1 MRDPPGDSAEP
12 LRREDDCRGAAV
24 GPMEGSVFPSLGPD
38 HCHRRCLPLGE
49 GRQYRQAGVLVAIR
63 LTATITRDY
72 GSGGLLHQVSLIR
85 IAGACGVLRL
95 LSSGRAGPSP
105 QGVAAADA
113 SIPAPLLAWA
123 CAPPYGENA
132 SRRGLVPRRRALHRV
147 AAALEVIRELDLS
160 MTRGRT
166 WRRVERGAR
175 TDAGACAVGSGEV
188 RERASTFPAR
198 SEKMAKISSAKN
210 YACDQPSALP
220 TGPEIIVKPSVEIER
235 PHKRHC
241 FNSTVKFLPLH
252 TKIRGMFCWPIR

>member
-1 MRDPPGDSAEP
+1 MRDPPGADSAEP

-24 GPMEGSVFPSLGPD
+24 GPMEGSVFRSLSPD

-63 LTATITRDY
+63 WTATITRHY

-95 LSSGRAGPSP
+95 LGSSRAGPNP

-113 SIPAPLLAWA
+113 SIPAPHSPGPAQ
-123 CAPPYGENA
+123 PPAKETH
-132 SRRGLVPRRRALHRV
+132 RGRLSSTATRPDPV

-166 WRRVERGAR
+166 WRRVERAR
-175 TDAGACAVGSGEV
+175 ALTLAPVPWVQPWD
-188 RERASTFPAR
+188 PAR
-198 SEKMAKISSAKN
+198 CVNAPQRFRPLRADGQDFKRQELRLQSAVRLADRPRN
-210 YACDQPSALP
+210 HRQA
-220 TGPEIIVKPSVEIER
+220 ER
-235 PHKRHC
+235 
-241 FNSTVKFLPLH
+241 
-252 TKIRGMFCWPIR
+252 